1 MKKSRKNEDKRRKK
15 SREGVDIVG
24 SMEKRKRS
32 KKKESNDRNEMFCL
46 WRF

>member
-15 SREGVDIVG
+15 SREGVEIIG

-32 KKKESNDRNEMFCL
+32 KKEESDDRNKMFCF